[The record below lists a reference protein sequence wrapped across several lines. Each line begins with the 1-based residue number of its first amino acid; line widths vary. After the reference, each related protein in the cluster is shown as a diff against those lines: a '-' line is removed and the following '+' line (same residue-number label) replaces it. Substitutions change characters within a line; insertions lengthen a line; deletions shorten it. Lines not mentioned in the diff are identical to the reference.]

1 MSATITFPV
10 TEYEALKNAG
20 SKEYTRGYEAGL
32 DTARK
37 DFAEVNAHKNEL
49 LRCVE
54 LLENQLAEERAK
66 ALAPPLPSL
75 TKEKQQ

>member
-1 MSATITFPV
+1 MSTTITLPV
-10 TEYEALKNAG
+10 AEYEAMKKAW
-20 SKEYTRGYEAGL
+20 SKEYSRGYEAGL

-54 LLENQLAEERAK
+54 LLESQLAEERAK
-66 ALAPPLPSL
+66 AEPSS
-75 TKEKQQ
+75 

>member
-1 MSATITFPV
+1 MKAMITLPID
-10 TEYEALKNAG
+10 EYNTLKKA
-20 SKEYTRGYEAGL
+20 SVKEYSRGYEAGL

-54 LLENQLAEERAK
+54 ALERLLSEERAK
-66 ALAPPLPSL
+66 NTGNPPPETREVGS
-75 TKEKQQ
+75 K